1 MDLTTLVLFQVLNGL
16 VWGLVIALIA
26 LGLALIFGIMEVI
39 NVAHGSLYMLGA
51 VIAWYVLGAT
61 GSFAAAVLAAPIAV
75 GVFAMAMERVVLR
88 PIENEKV
95 LTIIAT
101 TGVMLVLQHS
111 VLATFGG
118 GIQRIPSPMP
128 GAVKILGLHYPVYRI
143 VVAGVSLAVIALL
156 WLFLAHTRYGLW
168 LRSVRQDAKMAT
180 ALGIPVGRVY
190 MLAVGLGGVLAG
202 LGGVLAAPIV
212 VIQYQMGF
220 DILATVFIVVVI
232 GGFGSL
238 FGAAATMVLAM
249 ALAIGLASAN
259 AGPLPN
265 TPDEMLDPQKA
276 FRISARALDAKS
288 VEVEFKIANG
298 YYLYRNRFSFATE
311 SGEPLAD
318 VEIPRGKIKEDRFF
332 GKTETFRDLVRIRM
346 TLSPRDAARGS
357 VNLRVTSQ
365 GCADVGVCYV
375 PLEQLV
381 RVSLRGGG
389 SQ

>member
-1 MDLTTLVLFQVLNGL
+1 MDLTTLILFQVLNGL

-61 GSFAAAVLAAPIAV
+61 ESFAVAVLAAPIAV
-75 GVFAMAMERVVLR
+75 GVFSMAMERVVLR

-118 GIQRIPSPMP
+118 GIQRIPSPTP
-128 GAVKILGLHYPVYRI
+128 GAVKVLGLHYPVYRF
-143 VVAGVSLAVIALL
+143 VVAGVSVATIALL
-156 WLFLAHTRYGLW
+156 WLFLTRTRYGLW

-238 FGAAATMVLAM
+238 FGAAAAAVLLGMLEGVITVFTTPTWARIVSLVVM
-249 ALAIGLASAN
+249 GTILLARPEGIFRRRAIG
-259 AGPLPN
+259 
-265 TPDEMLDPQKA
+265 
-276 FRISARALDAKS
+276 R
-288 VEVEFKIANG
+288 
-298 YYLYRNRFSFATE
+298 
-311 SGEPLAD
+311 
-318 VEIPRGKIKEDRFF
+318 
-332 GKTETFRDLVRIRM
+332 
-346 TLSPRDAARGS
+346 
-357 VNLRVTSQ
+357 
-365 GCADVGVCYV
+365 
-375 PLEQLV
+375 
-381 RVSLRGGG
+381 
-389 SQ
+389 

>member
-1 MDLTTLVLFQVLNGL
+1 MDLTTLVLFQMLNGL

-51 VIAWYVLGAT
+51 VVAWYVLGAT
-61 GSFAAAVLAAPIAV
+61 GSFAAAIVAAPIAV
-75 GVFAMAMERVVLR
+75 GVLSMAMERVVLR

-101 TGVMLVLQHS
+101 TGVMLVLQHA
-111 VLATFGG
+111 VLAIFGG
-118 GIQRIPSPMP
+118 EIQRIPSPTP
-128 GAVKILGLHYPVYRI
+128 GAMKILGLNYPIYRV
-143 VVAGVSLAVIALL
+143 VVAGVSVAAIALV
-156 WLFLAHTRYGLW
+156 WLFLTRTRYGLW

-238 FGAAATMVLAM
+238 FGTAAA
-249 ALAIGLASAN
+249 AILLGMLE
-259 AGPLPN
+259 GVITVFT
-265 TPDEMLDPQKA
+265 TPTWA
-276 FRISARALDAKS
+276 RI
-288 VEVEFKIANG
+288 
-298 YYLYRNRFSFATE
+298 
-311 SGEPLAD
+311 
-318 VEIPRGKIKEDRFF
+318 
-332 GKTETFRDLVRIRM
+332 
-346 TLSPRDAARGS
+346 
-357 VNLRVTSQ
+357 
-365 GCADVGVCYV
+365 
-375 PLEQLV
+375 
-381 RVSLRGGG
+381 VSLVVMGAILLARPEGIFRRRAIAR
-389 SQ
+389 

>member
-61 GSFAAAVLAAPIAV
+61 ESFAVAVLAAPIAV
-75 GVFAMAMERVVLR
+75 GVFSMAMERVVLR

-118 GIQRIPSPMP
+118 GIQRIPSPTP
-128 GAVKILGLHYPVYRI
+128 GAVKVLGLHYPVYRF
-143 VVAGVSLAVIALL
+143 VVAGVSVATIALL
-156 WLFLAHTRYGLW
+156 WLFLTRTRYGLW
-168 LRSVRQDAKMAT
+168 LRSVRQDSKMAT

-238 FGAAATMVLAM
+238 FGAAAAAVLLGMLEGVITVFTTPTWARIVSLVVM
-249 ALAIGLASAN
+249 GTILLARPEGIFRRRAIG
-259 AGPLPN
+259 
-265 TPDEMLDPQKA
+265 
-276 FRISARALDAKS
+276 R
-288 VEVEFKIANG
+288 
-298 YYLYRNRFSFATE
+298 
-311 SGEPLAD
+311 
-318 VEIPRGKIKEDRFF
+318 
-332 GKTETFRDLVRIRM
+332 
-346 TLSPRDAARGS
+346 
-357 VNLRVTSQ
+357 
-365 GCADVGVCYV
+365 
-375 PLEQLV
+375 
-381 RVSLRGGG
+381 
-389 SQ
+389 

>member
-61 GSFAAAVLAAPIAV
+61 ESFAVAVLAAPIAV
-75 GVFAMAMERVVLR
+75 GVFSMAMERVVLR

-238 FGAAATMVLAM
+238 FGAAAAAVLLGMLEGVITVFTTPTWARIVSLVVM
-249 ALAIGLASAN
+249 GAILLARPEGIFRRRAIG
-259 AGPLPN
+259 
-265 TPDEMLDPQKA
+265 
-276 FRISARALDAKS
+276 R
-288 VEVEFKIANG
+288 
-298 YYLYRNRFSFATE
+298 
-311 SGEPLAD
+311 
-318 VEIPRGKIKEDRFF
+318 
-332 GKTETFRDLVRIRM
+332 
-346 TLSPRDAARGS
+346 
-357 VNLRVTSQ
+357 
-365 GCADVGVCYV
+365 
-375 PLEQLV
+375 
-381 RVSLRGGG
+381 
-389 SQ
+389 

>member
-1 MDLTTLVLFQVLNGL
+1 MDLTALVLFQVLNGL

-51 VIAWYVLGAT
+51 VLAWYVLGAT
-61 GSFAAAVLAAPIAV
+61 GSFTVAVLSAPLAV
-75 GVFAMAMERVVLR
+75 GVLAMAMERVVLR
-88 PIENEKV
+88 PIENDKV

-118 GIQRIPSPMP
+118 GIQRIPSPAP
-128 GAVKILGLHYPVYRI
+128 GAMRVLGLNYPVYRV
-143 VVAGVSLAVIALL
+143 VVAAVSLVTITLL
-156 WLFLAHTRYGLW
+156 WGFLTRTRYGLW

-190 MLAVGLGGVLAG
+190 MLAVGLGGALAG

-238 FGAAATMVLAM
+238 FGAAAAAVLLGMLEGVITVFTTPTWARIVSLVVM
-249 ALAIGLASAN
+249 GTILLARPEGIFRRRAIG
-259 AGPLPN
+259 
-265 TPDEMLDPQKA
+265 
-276 FRISARALDAKS
+276 R
-288 VEVEFKIANG
+288 
-298 YYLYRNRFSFATE
+298 
-311 SGEPLAD
+311 
-318 VEIPRGKIKEDRFF
+318 
-332 GKTETFRDLVRIRM
+332 
-346 TLSPRDAARGS
+346 
-357 VNLRVTSQ
+357 
-365 GCADVGVCYV
+365 
-375 PLEQLV
+375 
-381 RVSLRGGG
+381 
-389 SQ
+389 

>member
-1 MDLTTLVLFQVLNGL
+1 MDLTTLLLFQVLNGL

-51 VIAWYVLGAT
+51 VLAWYVLGAT
-61 GSFAAAVLAAPIAV
+61 GSFAAAVVAAPLAV
-75 GVFAMAMERVVLR
+75 GVLAMAMERVVLR

-118 GIQRIPSPMP
+118 GIQRIPSPTP
-128 GAVKILGLHYPVYRI
+128 GAMKILGLNYPIYRL
-143 VVAGVSLAVIALL
+143 VVAGVSLAAIALL
-156 WLFLAHTRYGLW
+156 WLFLTRTRYGLW

-190 MLAVGLGGVLAG
+190 MMAVGLGGVLAG

-238 FGAAATMVLAM
+238 FGAAAAAVLLGMLEGVITVFTTPTMA
-249 ALAIGLASAN
+249 
-259 AGPLPN
+259 
-265 TPDEMLDPQKA
+265 
-276 FRISARALDAKS
+276 RI
-288 VEVEFKIANG
+288 
-298 YYLYRNRFSFATE
+298 
-311 SGEPLAD
+311 
-318 VEIPRGKIKEDRFF
+318 
-332 GKTETFRDLVRIRM
+332 
-346 TLSPRDAARGS
+346 
-357 VNLRVTSQ
+357 
-365 GCADVGVCYV
+365 
-375 PLEQLV
+375 
-381 RVSLRGGG
+381 VSLVIMGTILLARPEGMFRRRVIGR
-389 SQ
+389 

>member
-1 MDLTTLVLFQVLNGL
+1 MDLTTLILFQVLNGL

-61 GSFAAAVLAAPIAV
+61 ESFAVAVLAAPIAV

-118 GIQRIPSPMP
+118 GIQRIPSPTP
-128 GAVKILGLHYPVYRI
+128 GAVKVLGLHYPVYRF
-143 VVAGVSLAVIALL
+143 VVAGVSVATIALL
-156 WLFLAHTRYGLW
+156 WLFLTRTRYGLW

-238 FGAAATMVLAM
+238 FGTAATAVLLGMLEGVITVFTTPTWARIVSLVVM
-249 ALAIGLASAN
+249 GTILLARPEGIFRRRAIG
-259 AGPLPN
+259 
-265 TPDEMLDPQKA
+265 
-276 FRISARALDAKS
+276 R
-288 VEVEFKIANG
+288 
-298 YYLYRNRFSFATE
+298 
-311 SGEPLAD
+311 
-318 VEIPRGKIKEDRFF
+318 
-332 GKTETFRDLVRIRM
+332 
-346 TLSPRDAARGS
+346 
-357 VNLRVTSQ
+357 
-365 GCADVGVCYV
+365 
-375 PLEQLV
+375 
-381 RVSLRGGG
+381 
-389 SQ
+389 

>member
-61 GSFAAAVLAAPIAV
+61 ESFAVAVLAAPIAV
-75 GVFAMAMERVVLR
+75 GVFSMAMERVVLR

-118 GIQRIPSPMP
+118 GIQRIPSPTP
-128 GAVKILGLHYPVYRI
+128 GAVKVLGLHYPVYRF
-143 VVAGVSLAVIALL
+143 VVAGVSVATIALL
-156 WLFLAHTRYGLW
+156 WLFLTRTRYGLW

-238 FGAAATMVLAM
+238 FGAAAAAVLLGMLEGVITVFTTPTWARIVSLVVM
-249 ALAIGLASAN
+249 GAILLARPEGIFRRRAIG
-259 AGPLPN
+259 
-265 TPDEMLDPQKA
+265 
-276 FRISARALDAKS
+276 R
-288 VEVEFKIANG
+288 
-298 YYLYRNRFSFATE
+298 
-311 SGEPLAD
+311 
-318 VEIPRGKIKEDRFF
+318 
-332 GKTETFRDLVRIRM
+332 
-346 TLSPRDAARGS
+346 
-357 VNLRVTSQ
+357 
-365 GCADVGVCYV
+365 
-375 PLEQLV
+375 
-381 RVSLRGGG
+381 
-389 SQ
+389 

>member
-1 MDLTTLVLFQVLNGL
+1 MDLATLVLFQVLNGL

-39 NVAHGSLYMLGA
+39 NIAHGSLYMLGA

-61 GSFAAAVLAAPIAV
+61 DSFALALLAAPVAV
-75 GVFAMAMERVVLR
+75 GVLSMAMERVVLR

-118 GIQRIPSPMP
+118 TIQRIASPVP
-128 GAVKILGLHYPVYRI
+128 GAIEILGLHYPLYRLI
-143 VVAGVSLAVIALL
+143 VAGASLATIAVL
-156 WLFLAHTRYGLW
+156 WLWLTRTRYGLW

-190 MLAVGLGGVLAG
+190 MLAVGLGGALAG

-238 FGAAATMVLAM
+238 FGAAATAVLLGM
-249 ALAIGLASAN
+249 LEGIITVFT
-259 AGPLPN
+259 
-265 TPDEMLDPQKA
+265 TPTWA
-276 FRISARALDAKS
+276 RI
-288 VEVEFKIANG
+288 
-298 YYLYRNRFSFATE
+298 
-311 SGEPLAD
+311 
-318 VEIPRGKIKEDRFF
+318 
-332 GKTETFRDLVRIRM
+332 
-346 TLSPRDAARGS
+346 
-357 VNLRVTSQ
+357 
-365 GCADVGVCYV
+365 
-375 PLEQLV
+375 
-381 RVSLRGGG
+381 VSLVIMGGILLARPQG
-389 SQ
+389 IFRPKELGR

>member
-118 GIQRIPSPMP
+118 GIQRIPSPTP
-128 GAVKILGLHYPVYRI
+128 GAVKVLGLHYPVYRF
-143 VVAGVSLAVIALL
+143 VVAGVSVATIALL
-156 WLFLAHTRYGLW
+156 WLFLTRTRYGLW

-238 FGAAATMVLAM
+238 FGAAATAVLLGMLEGVITVFTTPTWARIVSLVVM
-249 ALAIGLASAN
+249 GAILLARPEGIFRRRAIG
-259 AGPLPN
+259 
-265 TPDEMLDPQKA
+265 
-276 FRISARALDAKS
+276 R
-288 VEVEFKIANG
+288 
-298 YYLYRNRFSFATE
+298 
-311 SGEPLAD
+311 
-318 VEIPRGKIKEDRFF
+318 
-332 GKTETFRDLVRIRM
+332 
-346 TLSPRDAARGS
+346 
-357 VNLRVTSQ
+357 
-365 GCADVGVCYV
+365 
-375 PLEQLV
+375 
-381 RVSLRGGG
+381 
-389 SQ
+389 

>member
-75 GVFAMAMERVVLR
+75 GVFSMAMERVVLR

-128 GAVKILGLHYPVYRI
+128 GAVKILGLHYPVYRF
-143 VVAGVSLAVIALL
+143 VVAGVSVATIALL
-156 WLFLAHTRYGLW
+156 WLFLTRTRYGLW

-238 FGAAATMVLAM
+238 FGAAATAVLLGMLEGVITVFTTPTWARIVSLVVM
-249 ALAIGLASAN
+249 GTILLARPEGIFRRRAIG
-259 AGPLPN
+259 
-265 TPDEMLDPQKA
+265 
-276 FRISARALDAKS
+276 R
-288 VEVEFKIANG
+288 
-298 YYLYRNRFSFATE
+298 
-311 SGEPLAD
+311 
-318 VEIPRGKIKEDRFF
+318 
-332 GKTETFRDLVRIRM
+332 
-346 TLSPRDAARGS
+346 
-357 VNLRVTSQ
+357 
-365 GCADVGVCYV
+365 
-375 PLEQLV
+375 
-381 RVSLRGGG
+381 
-389 SQ
+389 

>member
-118 GIQRIPSPMP
+118 GIQRIPSPTP
-128 GAVKILGLHYPVYRI
+128 GAVKVLGLHYPVYRF
-143 VVAGVSLAVIALL
+143 VVAGVSVATIALL
-156 WLFLAHTRYGLW
+156 WLFLTRTRYGLW

-238 FGAAATMVLAM
+238 FGAAAAAVLLGMLEGVITVFTTPTWARIVSLVVM
-249 ALAIGLASAN
+249 GTILLARPEGIFRRRAIG
-259 AGPLPN
+259 
-265 TPDEMLDPQKA
+265 
-276 FRISARALDAKS
+276 R
-288 VEVEFKIANG
+288 
-298 YYLYRNRFSFATE
+298 
-311 SGEPLAD
+311 
-318 VEIPRGKIKEDRFF
+318 
-332 GKTETFRDLVRIRM
+332 
-346 TLSPRDAARGS
+346 
-357 VNLRVTSQ
+357 
-365 GCADVGVCYV
+365 
-375 PLEQLV
+375 
-381 RVSLRGGG
+381 
-389 SQ
+389 

>member
-1 MDLTTLVLFQVLNGL
+1 MDLTTLLLFQVLNGL
-16 VWGLVIALIA
+16 VWGLVIALIS

-51 VIAWYVLGAT
+51 VMAWYVLGAT
-61 GSFAAAVLAAPIAV
+61 GSFAAAVVIAPLAV
-75 GVFAMAMERVVLR
+75 GVLSMAMERVVLR

-111 VLATFGG
+111 VLAVFGG
-118 GIQRIPSPMP
+118 EIQRIPSPTP
-128 GAVKILGLHYPVYRI
+128 GAMRIFGLNYPAYRV
-143 VVAGVSLAVIALL
+143 VVAGVSVAAIALL
-156 WLFLAHTRYGLW
+156 WLFLTRTRYGLW

-238 FGAAATMVLAM
+238 FGAAAAAVLLGMLEGVITVFTTPTWARIVSLVVM
-249 ALAIGLASAN
+249 GTILLARPEGIFRRRAIG
-259 AGPLPN
+259 
-265 TPDEMLDPQKA
+265 
-276 FRISARALDAKS
+276 R
-288 VEVEFKIANG
+288 
-298 YYLYRNRFSFATE
+298 
-311 SGEPLAD
+311 
-318 VEIPRGKIKEDRFF
+318 
-332 GKTETFRDLVRIRM
+332 
-346 TLSPRDAARGS
+346 
-357 VNLRVTSQ
+357 
-365 GCADVGVCYV
+365 
-375 PLEQLV
+375 
-381 RVSLRGGG
+381 
-389 SQ
+389 

>member
-1 MDLTTLVLFQVLNGL
+1 MDLPTLVLFQLLNGL

-51 VIAWYVLGAT
+51 VLAWYVLGAT
-61 GSFAAAVLAAPIAV
+61 GSFALAVLAAPVAV
-75 GVFAMAMERVVLR
+75 GALSMAMERVVLR

-118 GIQRIPSPMP
+118 AVQRIASPTP
-128 GAVKILGLHYPVYRI
+128 GAVRILGLHYPVYRL
-143 VVAGVSLAVIALL
+143 VVAGASLAAIGLL
-156 WLFLAHTRYGLW
+156 WVFLTRTRYGLW
-168 LRSVRQDAKMAT
+168 LRSVRQDARMAT

-190 MLAVGLGGVLAG
+190 MLAMGLGGALAG

-238 FGAAATMVLAM
+238 FGAAFTAVLLGMLEGVIAVFTTPTWGRIVSLVIM
-249 ALAIGLASAN
+249 GAILLARPEGI
-259 AGPLPN
+259 
-265 TPDEMLDPQKA
+265 
-276 FRISARALDAKS
+276 FRPRAL
-288 VEVEFKIANG
+288 G
-298 YYLYRNRFSFATE
+298 R
-311 SGEPLAD
+311 
-318 VEIPRGKIKEDRFF
+318 
-332 GKTETFRDLVRIRM
+332 
-346 TLSPRDAARGS
+346 
-357 VNLRVTSQ
+357 
-365 GCADVGVCYV
+365 
-375 PLEQLV
+375 
-381 RVSLRGGG
+381 
-389 SQ
+389 